1 MGGCRHR
8 SVAVGGSRKRSA
20 AAKRRTARRVYTLHG
35 SATWLGCSPT
45 TGRRAAIFSNGAS
58 KINHL
63 WSKKG
68 SSAPVLVCGG
78 WFCRVSPTTRVI
90 RRAWTHDLDPYA
102 RPRRDRT
109 ARTAWTDPPP
119 RPTSVLSSLET
130 TETRRSSLVSR
141 ATRADSMPDATDTE
155 RSADRCDASSDDP
168 LSHAKL
174 QPSLARVA

>member
-78 WFCRVSPTTRVI
+78 WFCRGLGALGPSPVGAQFERPTGRREFGAARTVDSTLYAPRSTDTTVQ
-90 RRAWTHDLDPYA
+90 TTEY
-102 RPRRDRT
+102 T
-109 ARTAWTDPPP
+109 ARVECAP
-119 RPTSVLSSLET
+119 E
-130 TETRRSSLVSR
+130 
-141 ATRADSMPDATDTE
+141 
-155 RSADRCDASSDDP
+155 
-168 LSHAKL
+168 
-174 QPSLARVA
+174 

>member
-20 AAKRRTARRVYTLHG
+20 AAKRRTARRVDTLHG

-68 SSAPVLVCGG
+68 SFCPCTVCGG
-78 WFCRVSPTTRVI
+78 WFCR
-90 RRAWTHDLDPYA
+90 A
-102 RPRRDRT
+102 RQ
-109 ARTAWTDPPP
+109 
-119 RPTSVLSSLET
+119 SVLLGP
-130 TETRRSSLVSR
+130 RLRPHHLVRVSR
-141 ATRADSMPDATDTE
+141 NKEHYTSQKNTCSSHIHYCSIFYFIFIIFSFCFLGVALINVCPTRPWFCCM
-155 RSADRCDASSDDP
+155 
-168 LSHAKL
+168 L
-174 QPSLARVA
+174 VAGPG